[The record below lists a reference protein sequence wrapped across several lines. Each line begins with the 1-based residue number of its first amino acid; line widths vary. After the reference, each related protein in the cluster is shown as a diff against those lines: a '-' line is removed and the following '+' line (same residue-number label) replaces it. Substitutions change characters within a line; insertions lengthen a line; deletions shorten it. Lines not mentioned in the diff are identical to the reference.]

1 MKRTKIILLLM
12 LSFLALGKTAMAQ
25 NPGWPNINSLPP
37 ICEEGTYSRADFVS
51 CLDSVG
57 GIPNGYSFDRIKR
70 KQAGSPY
77 FFDVITPFPFRPNPG
92 DSIKI
97 IIHGST
103 GMGLS
108 FIESDAI
115 PVNIVNHSRITI
127 PDTACDSYY
136 WPQTGD
142 TYTTS
147 GTRTFTAHGV
157 DPNGCDS
164 IYTLA
169 LIINRSTSSS
179 TTSSVCDSLVWHGTT
194 YRTGGSYTWDTTNAV
209 GCDSTVTLGLHVRQ
223 STHNV
228 YTETKCDSYHWRGRT
243 YYTSGVYTY
252 NYDNSVAC
260 PSTDTLHL
268 TINSSNSGVE
278 TVTAC
283 DSYTWW
289 NTTYTNSTNTP
300 THIYTNAAG
309 CDSTVTLHLTI
320 NRSSS
325 TTETITACDSC
336 TWHNQTFTH
345 SNNQATYTTTNV
357 AGCDSTVTLH
367 LTVRYSTHNSFTETA
382 CDSYTWHSIPRTTSA
397 VYTYGYTNLAGCP
410 SVDTLHLTIH
420 YSNATTLTETAC
432 DRYVW
437 HDSIFTRST
446 VTSVTTF
453 NSQGCDSTITLH
465 LTVNYSS
472 TATDIHDVCDSLRWH
487 GVLYRTSTTLPTY
500 STTNAAGC
508 DSTVTLDL
516 TVRYATH
523 EHLFM
528 TTCESYT
535 WERTGQVYTMSGLYP
550 SDTYTNAAGCPSIDT
565 LHLVVYGAAIPE
577 QRELVV
583 KNLGTAT
590 PQMIIYP
597 RTPGEKEYAYQW
609 YRDSNIIEDAHLQY
623 YRFGKEDKGKH
634 TFSVYVSPIEQ
645 KLCGSTSSIQLTVK
659 PSVKSFL
666 ALSPNPAKESFTVN
680 LTAEDEQM
688 AEVSIFNTYGTCVLT
703 LPAES
708 DHIQV
713 NSMLP
718 KGVYM
723 VRVTTTQGNI
733 YTDKLIVQ

>member
-12 LSFLALGKTAMAQ
+12 LSFLALGKTATAQ
-25 NPGWPNINSLPP
+25 NPEWPNINPLQP
-37 ICEEGTYSRADFVS
+37 ICEGGTYSRADFVS

-57 GIPNGYSFDRIKR
+57 TIPDGFVFYEVRR
-70 KQAGSPY
+70 KQAGHSTY
-77 FFDVITPFPFRPNPG
+77 IEVVNSFPFQPSPG

-97 IIHGST
+97 RLRRPKTVGSDYI
-103 GMGLS
+103 MS
-108 FIESDAI
+108 NAI
-115 PVNIVNHSRITI
+115 PVNIVNHSLITI

-194 YRTGGSYTWDTTNAV
+194 YRTGGSYTWNTTNAV

-289 NTTYTNSTNTP
+289 NINYTNSTSTP
-300 THIYTNAAG
+300 THIYSNAAG

-320 NRSSS
+320 
-325 TTETITACDSC
+325 
-336 TWHNQTFTH
+336 
-345 SNNQATYTTTNV
+345 
-357 AGCDSTVTLH
+357 
-367 LTVRYSTHNSFTETA
+367 RYSTHNSFTETS
-382 CDSYTWHSIPRTTSA
+382 CDSYIWHSIPRTSSA

-420 YSNATTLTETAC
+420 YSNAITLTETAC

-437 HDSIFTRST
+437 HDSIYTRST
-446 VTSVTTF
+446 VASVNTY
-453 NSQGCDSTITLH
+453 NSHGCDSTITLH

-472 TATDIHDVCDSLRWH
+472 TATDVHDVCDSLRWH
-487 GVLYRTSTTLPTY
+487 GVLYRTSTNLPTY
-500 STTNAAGC
+500 TTTNAAGC
-508 DSTVTLDL
+508 DSTVTLNL

-535 WERTGQVYTMSGLYP
+535 WERTGQVYNMSGLYP
-550 SDTYTNAAGCPSIDT
+550 SNTYTNEVGCPSIDT

-583 KNLGTAT
+583 KNMGTGT

-645 KLCGSTSSIQLTVK
+645 KLCGSTSSIRLTVK
-659 PSVKSFL
+659 PSMKSSIVV
-666 ALSPNPAKESFTVN
+666 SPNPASGDFAVS

-708 DHIQV
+708 DNIQV

-733 YTDKLIVQ
+733 YTDKLIAQ

>member
-12 LSFLALGKTAMAQ
+12 LLTIGISQNSRAQ
-25 NPGWPNINSLPP
+25 NYLPHAP
-37 ICEEGTYSRADFVS
+37 LPVCEGGNVDTTG
-51 CLDSVG
+51 CLDNTIQRSIG
-57 GIPNGYSFDRIKR
+57 DYWCIYRAPLQKDIG
-70 KQAGSPY
+70 
-77 FFDVITPFPFRPNPG
+77 TPVQQG
-92 DSIKI
+92 DILMYIKI
-97 IIHGST
+97 LPYTIYQAPITVLSHGRHT
-103 GMGLS
+103 
-108 FIESDAI
+108 E
-115 PVNIVNHSRITI
+115 TI
-127 PDTACDSYY
+127 AACDSFY
-136 WPQTGD
+136 WSRSGD
-142 TYTTS
+142 TYYS
-147 GTRTFTAHGV
+147 DRRSPFTAICCPDG
-157 DPNGCDS
+157 NGCDS
-164 IYTLA
+164 IFTLY
-169 LIINRSTSSS
+169 LTINHPTNSS
-179 TTSSVCDSLVWHGTT
+179 TTHNVCDSLVWHGTT

-209 GCDSTVTLGLHVRQ
+209 GCDSTVTLSLHVRQ

-228 YTETKCDSYHWRGRT
+228 YTETKCNSYHWRGRT

-325 TTETITACDSC
+325 TTETVSTCDIY
-336 TWHNQTFTH
+336 TWHGQTFTH

-367 LTVRYSTHNSFTETA
+367 LTILYSTHNSFTETA
-382 CDSYTWHSIPRTTSA
+382 CDSYTWHSIPRTSSA

-420 YSNATTLTETAC
+420 YSSATTLTETAC

-437 HDSIFTRST
+437 NDSIYTRST
-446 VTSVTTF
+446 ITSVTTH
-453 NSQGCDSTITLH
+453 NSHGCDSTITLH

-472 TATDIHDVCDSLRWH
+472 TATDVHDVCDSLCWH
-487 GVLYRTSTTLPTY
+487 GVLYRTSTNLPTY

-550 SDTYTNAAGCPSIDT
+550 SDTYTNAVGCPSIDT
-565 LHLVVYGAAIPE
+565 LHLVVYGATIPE

-583 KNLGTAT
+583 KNLGTGT

-597 RTPGEKEYAYQW
+597 RTVGEKEYSYQW
-609 YRDSNIIEDAHLQY
+609 YRDSSIIEGAQLQY
-623 YRFGKEDKGKH
+623 YCFGKEDKGKH

-645 KLCGSTSSIQLTVK
+645 KLCGSTSSVRLTVK

-666 ALSPNPAKESFTVN
+666 AVSPNPAKETFTVN

-688 AEVSIFNTYGTCVLT
+688 AEMSIFNAYGTCVIT
-703 LPAES
+703 LPVES
-708 DHIQV
+708 DNIQV
-713 NSMLP
+713 SSTLP

-723 VRVTTTQGNI
+723 LRVTTIQGNI
-733 YTDKLIVQ
+733 YTDKLIIQ